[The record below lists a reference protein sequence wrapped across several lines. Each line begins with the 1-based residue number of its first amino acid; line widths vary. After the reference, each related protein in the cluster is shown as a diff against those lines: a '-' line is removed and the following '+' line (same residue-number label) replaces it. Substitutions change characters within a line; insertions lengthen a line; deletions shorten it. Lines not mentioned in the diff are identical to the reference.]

1 MPYLRRFMWNE
12 TGLVSLHGEN
22 RFKSWACA
30 FLMKPSFFCDALSGG
45 FVGTKRH
52 QETQNLGN
60 PTAISPKLTPS
71 SFSLLRFSGL
81 IFLFLTLSKFI
92 LVEYPSNGVY
102 QVWSGWFKSQRKG
115 PCICPLS
122 CDESD
127 SIGESLLFFG
137 RIFRYRLDKF
147 FLSRGYRCASS
158 MGRLR
163 CAGVALVILW
173 KWVSRCSRKCVLC
186 GNCRFCKIFHTV
198 WIIRVN
204 LKKGK
209 KFSVRWT

>member
-1 MPYLRRFMWNE
+1 MCVLDE
-12 TGLVSLHGEN
+12 
-22 RFKSWACA
+22 AII
-30 FLMKPSFFCDALSGG
+30 FLWCVIVG
-45 FVGTKRH
+45 FVDTKRH

-60 PTAISPKLTPS
+60 TKSSPQSWPLF

-92 LVEYPSNGVY
+92 LVEPPSKGVY
-102 QVWSGWFKSQRKG
+102 QVRSCWFKSQRKG
-115 PCICPLS
+115 HCICPLI

-127 SIGESLLFFG
+127 SIVESLLFFC

-147 FLSRGYRCASS
+147 FLSRGHRCASS

-198 WIIRVN
+198 WIIRVS